1 MKRAAWL
8 RKAVW
13 IVPTVLLLLGAAG
26 VVALRFYLSSA
37 AATRQVAEQLQDMLG
52 GRVTVRDAQIG
63 LIGNSSVS
71 GIEAYEEGEENK
83 PWLRIDN
90 VEADVSALSVLR
102 SQSPQDIHLHGAR
115 VVLRFDRD
123 GHLLTKMPSGKKGG
137 APTTLPRLHLVN
149 GELTFNQESRAP
161 MIVRGLNATV
171 VSGDKGE
178 LKLSGKVADPYWGDW
193 KADGDFD
200 SAAGNGSITLN
211 SEKIAVTMPKLKS
224 IALIPLSTW
233 DEIHVEG
240 TTPAKLRLD
249 MGSSDGKPNVRYRVE
264 ISPRDARIKVPLIDL
279 EATQANGKAV
289 IADEI
294 VEVDNVSGKTAG
306 GTITAG
312 GKLNFHD
319 EPSRLALKVGVQD
332 VVLHDLP
339 TRWNV
344 PRQIDGKLTGSAD
357 VVVTLKQSGVETA
370 GKGEGVIRDAKLT
383 GFPVAKPIRLA
394 LRSNGRG
401 FQFHRP
407 ESAAAPAT
415 NVIPES
421 RVVVPAKDAIVA
433 RREPKPEVRARADD
447 DNFFQNAPAEMV
459 DLLGRGL
466 QMTADGLAKGI
477 DAVANALGKFKPPSK
492 PGEEPT
498 YLDVDLSLQNVD
510 LAQLIA
516 KLKLNLPYAVLG
528 RLTFKV
534 HAGIPVNTAGDLK
547 AYRLNGT
554 ASLPT
559 FNMAGLAMTNVE
571 AKVRYAN
578 GVLDLENLNG
588 QMPSPATPR
597 PVGGEEA
604 GKFDGNARIEVVPR
618 GDLQASLKLKQIPVA
633 TILSLIP
640 QAKGAATGTLSGD
653 VQARAPLEKVGDP
666 ASWRGS
672 AKLET
677 PGLVAYGVPLTKAAA
692 SLIVDETRARLE
704 TFAAEAA
711 GLALTGKAEL
721 QLRGA
726 YPFTA
731 EVHTGRTDL
740 SALNRLGSAFRP
752 PVELAGRA
760 ELNGKVS
767 GTLTPLQFETSGD
780 MKADDLVA
788 EGFTVETLSF
798 RWLKDQTGMK
808 FNDIKAD
815 LYGGSVNGAA
825 VVPLDAAEAGTA
837 NLHVHDLDVKALAKS
852 LPSFPV
858 PVEGK
863 VSGTLEGK
871 LAAAQGGQSRAWNA
885 EMKLTAPQLR
895 VQGIPAENLKANLES
910 HGGKAT
916 YHLQGET
923 LGGTFTLK
931 GDLPM
936 TAKKKKKEEKKTDR
950 PLGQAGPDLLPV
962 VALAQQPRADNAA
975 GQGKFELRNALLS
988 RIWAAYRITGEL
1000 ARLNGRFSI
1009 VLDYQL
1015 AEQTFSP
1022 SGYGTFRIDN
1032 VRWNGDT
1039 LANNLQGEARLT
1051 ADDVRLY
1058 NIVGDVAGGQ
1068 CLASFGFGLEAR
1080 RASHFQIAL
1089 QQMEAARLSILVPAM
1104 AGHISGPI
1112 DLNVQGRIGREWDGG
1127 GGVTL
1132 AHGQV
1137 YGMDVTEWR
1146 LPFTFRFSPAQDS
1159 GEVNVRDSHARLAQG
1174 RARLESTLNWG
1185 NGLRL
1190 TGLLLFY
1197 QVDLRTL
1204 LRNSPEV
1211 SAYASGR
1218 VSGRVDLAGS
1228 EMRSTNDL
1236 TAVVQAKMEQGQAL
1250 QLPVLRQIIPYLRP
1264 RAQSSTFQ
1272 SGELKGRLAGGIFRI
1287 QRASL
1292 VGDFLKLLIQGTINL
1307 AGNLNLD
1314 VTAQSGLYGLS
1325 PSRTDSVRSR
1335 IPLVGAIPR
1344 LIIYEASSLLAS
1356 AIVHLRVTGTTR
1368 SPVIHLEPLLVMTE
1382 ESVRFFLNRTVGLD
1396 LPNLP

>member
-1 MKRAAWL
+1 MKRASWL

-13 IVPTVLLLLGAAG
+13 TTTIALLLLGTAG
-26 VVALRFYLSSA
+26 VVALRVYLSSA

-63 LIGNSSVS
+63 LIGNSNVS

-115 VVLRFDRD
+115 VVLRFDRA
-123 GHLLTKMPSGKKGG
+123 GHLLTEMPSGKKGG

-149 GELTFNQESRAP
+149 GELTFNQQSRAP
-161 MIVRGLNATV
+161 MIIRGLNATV
-171 VSGDKGE
+171 VSGDKGA
-178 LKLSGKVADPYWGDW
+178 LKLSGTVADPYWGDW

-200 SAAGNGSITLN
+200 SASGKGGITLD
-211 SEKIAVTMPKLKS
+211 SDKIVVTMPKLKS

-249 MGSSDGKPNVRYRVE
+249 IGSRDGKPNVRYRVE
-264 ISPRDARIKVPLIDL
+264 IAPRDARIKVPSIDL
-279 EATQANGKAV
+279 EATQANGKAI

-319 EPSRLALKVGVQD
+319 EPSRLDLKVGVQD

-339 TRWNV
+339 PRWNV

-357 VVVTLKQSGVETA
+357 VVVTLKQSGIETA
-370 GKGEGVIRDAKLT
+370 GSGEGVIRDAKLT

-415 NVIPES
+415 NVIPER
-421 RVVVPAKDAIVA
+421 RVVVPAKDAVVA
-433 RREPKPEVRARADD
+433 RREPKPAARARADD
-447 DNFFQNAPAEMV
+447 DNFFQNVPAEMV

-477 DAVANALGKFKPPSK
+477 DAVANALGKFKPPSN

-534 HAGIPVNTAGDLK
+534 HVGIPVNTVGDLK

-554 ASLPT
+554 ASLTT

-571 AKVRYAN
+571 AKVRYTN
-578 GVLDLENLNG
+578 GVLDLENLSG
-588 QMPSPATPR
+588 QMPSPSSR
-597 PVGGEEA
+597 PVGGEGA

-618 GDLQASLKLKQIPVA
+618 GDLQASLKLKWIPVA

-640 QAKGAATGTLSGD
+640 QAKGAATGTLSGE
-653 VQARAPLEKVGDP
+653 VKAHAPLEKVGDP
-666 ASWRGS
+666 ANWRGS

-677 PGLVAYGVPLTKAAA
+677 PGLVAYGIPLTKAAA
-692 SLIVDETRARLE
+692 SLIVDETHARLD
-704 TFAAEAA
+704 TFAAEIA

-721 QLRGA
+721 RLQGV
-726 YPFTA
+726 YPFSA
-731 EVHTGRTDL
+731 EVHTGRADL
-740 SALNRLGSAFRP
+740 SALNRLGPAFRP

-780 MKADDLVA
+780 MKANDLVA
-788 EGFTVETLSF
+788 EGFTLESLSF
-798 RWLKDQTGMK
+798 GWLKDKTGLK
-808 FNDIKAD
+808 FTDIKAD
-815 LYGGSVNGAA
+815 LYGGSVSGSA

-863 VSGTLEGK
+863 VSGTMAGK
-871 LAAAQGGQSRAWNA
+871 LATAQGGQSRTWNA
-885 EMKLTAPQLR
+885 EMNLTAPQLR
-895 VQGIPAENLKANLES
+895 VQGIPAEHLKANLES

-916 YHLQGET
+916 YNLQGET

-936 TAKKKKKEEKKTDR
+936 TAKKKKKEEKKSDR
-950 PLGQAGPDLLPV
+950 PLGQGGPDLLPV
-962 VALAQQPRADNAA
+962 VALAQQPRAENVA
-975 GQGKFELRNALLS
+975 GQGRFELHNALLS
-988 RIWAAYRITGEL
+988 RVWAAYRITGEL

-1015 AEQTFSP
+1015 AEQTFTP
-1022 SGYGTFRIDN
+1022 SGHGTFRIVN
-1032 VRWNGDT
+1032 IRWNDET

-1051 ADDVRLY
+1051 ADDMRLY
-1058 NIVGDVAGGQ
+1058 NVVGDVAGGQ
-1068 CLASFGFGLEAR
+1068 CLASFGFGLEVR

-1089 QQMEAARLSILVPAM
+1089 QQMEATRLSILMPAM
-1104 AGHISGPI
+1104 AGHISGPV
-1112 DLNVQGRIGREWDGG
+1112 DLNLQGRIGREWDGG

-1146 LPFTFRFSPAQDS
+1146 LPFTFRFSPAQSS

-1174 RARLESTLNWG
+1174 RARFESTMNWG

-1228 EMRSTNDL
+1228 EMRSINDL
-1236 TAVVQAKMEQGQAL
+1236 SAVVQAKMTQGQAL

-1314 VTAQSGLYGLS
+1314 VTAQSGLYGLN

-1344 LIIYEASSLLAS
+1344 LVIYEASSLLAS

-1382 ESVRFFLNRTVGLD
+1382 ESIRFFLNRAVGLD